1 MGTLAGSGRWVAW
14 VLAAILLAGLGL
26 RVWGLSF
33 GLPNVH
39 CRPDESTLVHRA
51 LAIGAGDP
59 NPHFFNYP
67 SLHFYLLAALY
78 GGYYVVGLLGGLFA
92 NLAEF
97 EAQFL
102 IDPSFFYLLGRG
114 LGMLLGVAS
123 VWVLYGI
130 GGRLGGRAVGLA
142 SALFLACSFLHVRDS
157 HFLTV
162 DVPATFYLLISLLL
176 VLRHMGEGRTRD
188 LILGAVFLGLAA
200 STKYNMGLFAGT
212 VLVAAYKGA
221 TSWRE
226 WGVRLGWVL
235 IVMGM
240 AFVAGS
246 PYVLL
251 DFAAFWRDLS
261 YERLH
266 FVRGH
271 DADLGRGWWYH
282 LGFTLPLGLG
292 WPLFVAALVGL
303 GRWVWNRRGEE
314 WALLVGIASYYAVA
328 GSGKVVFMRYM
339 LPLLPLLCVAAGS
352 LVAGA
357 GRPGRCRRTAAL
369 LVLLLAVPTAW
380 VSWRHSEL
388 LARTDTRVLAARWI
402 EEHIPAGSRIAL
414 CCGSDYGYPQLQLDR
429 PALATRLSELRG
441 AGFAARRQQ
450 RLLALGAAMP
460 GPGYELIELRA
471 TNPSG
476 FTWVW
481 TAYGAKRLLREQ
493 VAWIAV
499 HQLPGLAYSRLDSSF
514 VAELEQ
520 IAERQVFLD
529 PLVDD
534 QGKRL
539 YDPLDAFYTPVS
551 GFAGV
556 ERPGPRIAIYRV
568 DELQL

>member
-1 MGTLAGSGRWVAW
+1 MGALAGSGGRAAW
-14 VLAAILLAGLGL
+14 ILAAILLAGLGL
-26 RVWGLSF
+26 RLWGLSF
-33 GLPNVH
+33 GLPNIH

-51 LAIGAGDP
+51 LAIGAGDL

-78 GGYYVVGLLGGLFA
+78 GGYYVVGLLGGLCA

-97 EAQFL
+97 ETQFL
-102 IDPSFFYLLGRG
+102 IDPSAFYLLGRG
-114 LGMLLGVAS
+114 LGTLLGVAS

-130 GGRLGGRAVGLA
+130 GCRLGGRAVGLA

-162 DVPATFYLLISLLL
+162 DVPATFYLLVSLLFI
-176 VLRHMGEGRTRD
+176 LRHMDESKVRD
-188 LILGAVFLGLAA
+188 LVLGAVFLGLAA

-212 VLVAAYKGA
+212 ALVAACKGIA
-221 TSWRE
+221 GWRE
-226 WGVRLGWVL
+226 RGVRSGWVL
-235 IVMGM
+235 VIMGL

-266 FVRGH
+266 FARGH

-292 WPLFVAALVGL
+292 WPLFAAALVGL
-303 GRWVWNRRGEE
+303 GRWVWSRRGEE

-339 LPLLPLLCVAAGS
+339 LPLLPLLCAAAGA
-352 LVAGA
+352 LVAG
-357 GRPGRCRRTAAL
+357 PGRSVRTIVL
-369 LVLLLAVPTAW
+369 LVLLLAAPTAW
-380 VSWRHSEL
+380 ASWRHSAL
-388 LARTDTRVLAARWI
+388 LARTDTRVLTARWI
-402 EEHIPAGSRIAL
+402 EEHIPAGSRIGL
-414 CCGSDYGYPQLQLDR
+414 CCGSDYGYPQLRLDR
-429 PALATRLSELRG
+429 PALERRLAELRR

-450 RLLALGAAMP
+450 RLLTLGEAMP
-460 GPGYELIELRA
+460 GPAYELIELRA
-471 TNPSG
+471 ANPSE

-481 TAYGAKRLLREQ
+481 TAYGVKRLLRER
-493 VAWIAV
+493 VDWVVV
-499 HQLPGLAYSRLDSSF
+499 HQLPDLAYSRLDSSF

-520 IAERQVFLD
+520 VAERRALFD
-529 PLVDD
+529 PLVD
-534 QGKRL
+534 GGAERH
-539 YDPLDAFYTPVS
+539 YDPIDAFYAPVS

-556 ERPGPRIAIYRV
+556 ERPGPRIAIYRI
-568 DELQL
+568 DELRL